1 MVGGRRRDNGRGI
14 FSDPFSEECFCYF
27 ENPQDC
33 SKSLPGS
40 FFGTHGTKK
49 KQSFIFSNCFFLGVL
64 WEGKPSNF
72 ELK

>member
-14 FSDPFSEECFCYF
+14 FSDPFFEECFCYF

-49 KQSFIFSNCFFLGVL
+49 KTVIYF
-64 WEGKPSNF
+64 F
-72 ELK
+72 ELFFFRGLVGGETIKF